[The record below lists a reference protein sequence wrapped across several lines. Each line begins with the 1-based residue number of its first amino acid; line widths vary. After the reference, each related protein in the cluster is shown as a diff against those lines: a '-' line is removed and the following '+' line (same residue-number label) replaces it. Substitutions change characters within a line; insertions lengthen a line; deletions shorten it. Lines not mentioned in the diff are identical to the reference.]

1 MAYPVWVCAF
11 VFIVR
16 ARASSRAAAIGSSG
30 QVELAVQESTSPTAV
45 LDNDRSNSR
54 SGPANTLA
62 ALVRSERKAARVT
75 FPGDTK
81 DVDNGGD
88 PSNAAATYSFWD
100 PHPEVGNTSGVD
112 TLALIQSL
120 REMGDELVGKT

>member
-1 MAYPVWVCAF
+1 M
-11 VFIVR
+11 
-16 ARASSRAAAIGSSG
+16 
-30 QVELAVQESTSPTAV
+30 
-45 LDNDRSNSR
+45 
-54 SGPANTLA
+54 
-62 ALVRSERKAARVT
+62 RSERKAARVT
-75 FPGDTK
+75 FLGDTK

-88 PSNAAATYSFWD
+88 PSNAAATDSFWD